1 MMKNLWTPV
10 LIILLMTG
18 CAGPVQQ
25 NINDLATPTPNKIE
39 QPLPQPVQPPQGDL
53 TPMNPSANLET
64 VIEAAKTDLAQT
76 LSISSEKI
84 VLVEAKE
91 VTWSDASL
99 GCPQPD
105 MLYAQVLTPGTLV
118 KLQYEGTDYE
128 YHGGTRGALTLCKNP
143 LPPIEGTPGDV

>member
-1 MMKNLWTPV
+1 MNPP
-10 LIILLMTG
+10 
-18 CAGPVQQ
+18 A
-25 NINDLATPTPNKIE
+25 NLATAIE
-39 QPLPQPVQPPQGDL
+39 
-53 TPMNPSANLET
+53 T
-64 VIEAAKTDLAQT
+64 AKTDLAQM

-84 VLVEAKE
+84 ILVEAME

-105 MLYAQVLTPGTLV
+105 MLYAQVLTPGSLV

-143 LPPIEGTPGDV
+143 LPPIEGLPGDV